1 MWDDI
6 RTQQLADNIRQD
18 FDLLKDFEDEL
29 RYEANPRKMA
39 KYEREIER
47 QRESL
52 ALNQREYDEIIKSAQ
67 GVIESHPV
75 PEKELQDTLNAVQ
88 QTLSEIRLNKA
99 GQYSPQLAS
108 EVEKVSEIVDDPKL
122 DSNHKLKYSIPIIP
136 LILSYEGEVELKSGL
151 NFKKAWQGLKARLQ
165 GVRND

>member
-6 RTQQLADNIRQD
+6 RVQQLADNIRQD
-18 FDLLKDFEDEL
+18 LDLLKGYEDEL
-29 RYEANPRKMA
+29 RYAAEPRLLA
-39 KYEREIER
+39 KYQREIKR

-52 ALNQREYDEIIKSAQ
+52 TRNQHEYDAIMKSAQ

-88 QTLSEIRLNKA
+88 QTLSEMIQSKTE
-99 GQYSPQLAS
+99 QYSTQLVS
-108 EVEKVSEIVDDPKL
+108 EVEKVSEIIADPKL

-136 LILSYEGEVELKSGL
+136 LILSYEGAVELKSGL
-151 NFKKAWQGLKARLQ
+151 NLKKAWQSLKARLR
-165 GVRND
+165 GKE

>member
-1 MWDDI
+1 M
-6 RTQQLADNIRQD
+6 QQLADNIFQD
-18 FDLLKDFEDEL
+18 LDLLKDYEDEL
-29 RYEANPRKMA
+29 RYAADPRLLA
-39 KYEREIER
+39 KYHRDIER

-52 ALNQREYDEIIKSAQ
+52 ALNQQEYDAIMKSAQ

-88 QTLSEIRLNKA
+88 QTISEIRQSKA
-99 GQYSPQLAS
+99 GQYSPHLVS
-108 EVEKVSEIVDDPKL
+108 KVEKVSGIIDDPKL

-151 NFKKAWQGLKARLQ
+151 NLKKVWQGLKARLR
-165 GVRND
+165 GNE